1 MKNKIIGLILFSF
14 VAINIFLNSNIFAV
28 DKTTTVGTGFNP
40 GVIDTNQKNPLDY
53 NQDIKGVV
61 NRITSTVITVL
72 QILAVAGVVICGVKY
87 MITSADQ
94 KADIKK
100 SMISVVIGC
109 VIVFATSTVVQ
120 FIINAFDQTIK

>member
-1 MKNKIIGLILFSF
+1 MKNKIISLILFSF

-28 DKTTTVGTGFNP
+28 DKTTAVGTGFNP
-40 GVIDTNQKNPLDY
+40 GFIDTNQKNPLDY

-72 QILAVAGVVICGVKY
+72 QILAVAGVVMCGVKY

>member
-40 GVIDTNQKNPLDY
+40 GVIDTNQKTPLEY

-61 NRITSTVITVL
+61 KRITSTVITVL

-120 FIINAFDQTIK
+120 FIINAFDQTIN

>member
-1 MKNKIIGLILFSF
+1 MKNKIISLILFSF
-14 VAINIFLNSNIFAV
+14 VAVNILFNSNIFAV
-28 DKTTTVGTGFNP
+28 DKTTMVGTGFNP

-120 FIINAFDQTIK
+120 FIINAFEQTIK

>member
-40 GVIDTNQKNPLDY
+40 GVIDTNQKTPLEY

-120 FIINAFDQTIK
+120 FIINAFDQTIN